1 VSSLSQ
7 WQLNFSQTPMPYII
21 AVHMKQATTMLLFVL
36 PFTLVDILGIKMV
49 PLMFLIALTYM
60 GIEGI
65 AAKVEMPFGESVC
78 VLEATQPAE
87 SCSDPCDLNLD
98 LYWRDCRKE
107 KTMTPK
113 VYCGRDYI
121 KGRMMKRRMIVT
133 TEGNDIVSVTCR
145 SVYYQCL
152 YP

>member
-98 LYWRDCRKE
+98 LYCTELLCECEAILERLPEGEDDDAEGVLWERLYQREDDEAADDCDDGGE
-107 KTMTPK
+107 
-113 VYCGRDYI
+113 
-121 KGRMMKRRMIVT
+121 
-133 TEGNDIVSVTCR
+133 
-145 SVYYQCL
+145 
-152 YP
+152 